1 MNPKKWSILAGAA
14 VLLALYNGAQ
24 PDMAWMR
31 ARPDAEVKGL
41 QAARRQKLRKERYG
55 PSMAWLDRL
64 RIKDK
69 NARYVKLDFGVLSS
83 MMIAGLASGFRSQVA
98 NLLWMKSDE
107 FWHKGMPT
115 RQVPL
120 MEAVVTLDPQFID
133 AWSTAGW
140 HWAYNIYADLQDP
153 KMRPDLAKDPKALR
167 AAQER
172 AVLVGLDY
180 LDRGAAANPET
191 YRLWFEDAWT
201 RGKKGGIYDE
211 RTVELMREARS
222 KPDARKMEMTVPNQ
236 KKATYV
242 EGMDLVGRNIGH
254 IYEDIP
260 EVDKALAQYRDL
272 LRDNAGKGNPPSD
285 QELALLR
292 AAGEYWGR
300 YGSAY
305 TDVVRFYTGSDA
317 VVKAQIK
324 KLMPDVDRMVAA
336 QAVRDK
342 MAAREPQAT
351 GAYVTIAARYL
362 PSWRLKKAGKLDQA
376 IATIIGVMNA
386 DTRYHLKGLPVLE
399 RVLALRGDAPDSIRG
414 LRDRLKQEEKDSSQ
428 EIGLSLLA
436 RLYEQAGQPLLAY
449 RTWYRGRER
458 NQLNFYARRNANLL
472 EDKHNFKPP
481 QDIIKQIKASRR
493 GGAPEAAP
501 PPPNVPQYQGHQE

>member
-31 ARPDAEVKGL
+31 TRPDAEAKGL
-41 QAARRQKLRKERYG
+41 DPTRQQKLRKERYG
-55 PSMAWLDRL
+55 PSMQWLDRL
-64 RIKDK
+64 MVNDKD
-69 NARYVKLDFGVLSS
+69 ARYVKLDFGVLSS

-120 MEAVVTLDPQFID
+120 MEAVVTLDPQFVD

-167 AAQER
+167 AAQDQ
-172 AVLVGLDY
+172 AIQTGLHY

-201 RGKKGGIYDE
+201 RYKKAGFLDE

-222 KPDARKMEMTVPNQ
+222 KPDARKIEITAPNQ
-236 KKATYV
+236 KKPTYD

-260 EVDKALAQYRDL
+260 DIDKALRQYRDL
-272 LRDNAGKGNPPSD
+272 LRDNASKGNPPTD
-285 QELALLR
+285 QEIALLR

-305 TDVVRFYTGSDA
+305 ADVARFYSGSDA

-324 KLMPDVDRMVAA
+324 KLMPDIDRMVAA
-336 QAVRDK
+336 QAMRDK
-342 MAAREPQAT
+342 MASREPQAT
-351 GAYVTIAARYL
+351 GAYVSIVARYL
-362 PSWRLKKAGKLDQA
+362 PAWQLKKAGKLDEA

-399 RVLALRGDAPDSIRG
+399 RVLTLRGDAPAAIRG
-414 LRDRLKQEEKDSSQ
+414 LRERLKQEEKESSQ
-428 EIGLSLLA
+428 EIGLALLA
-436 RLYEQAGQPLLAY
+436 KLYEQAGKPLLAY
-449 RTWYRGRER
+449 KNLVSWPRAQPAQLLRPAQHAVAGR
-458 NQLNFYARRNANLL
+458 QT
-472 EDKHNFKPP
+472 
-481 QDIIKQIKASRR
+481 
-493 GGAPEAAP
+493 
-501 PPPNVPQYQGHQE
+501 